1 MEQVF
6 CRYFRYEQHEAGSVL
21 EALVRKTETIHKQV
35 SSVGQ
40 VIEKRIALCDLIK
53 IYVARTVNYPV
64 LPSNFLRFFRLD
76 LSDRRER
83 LSDRRARVI
92 GAMTIEPSL
101 RRRQAKLA
109 PDFYQGLALRNSQC
123 GEPHLA

>member
-6 CRYFRYEQHEAGSVL
+6 CRYFRYEQREVGSVL
-21 EALVRKTETIHKQV
+21 EALVRKTETIQKQV
-35 SSVGQ
+35 GSVGQ

-83 LSDRRARVI
+83 LSDRRAIISVV
-92 GAMTIEPSL
+92 
-101 RRRQAKLA
+101 
-109 PDFYQGLALRNSQC
+109 F
-123 GEPHLA
+123 